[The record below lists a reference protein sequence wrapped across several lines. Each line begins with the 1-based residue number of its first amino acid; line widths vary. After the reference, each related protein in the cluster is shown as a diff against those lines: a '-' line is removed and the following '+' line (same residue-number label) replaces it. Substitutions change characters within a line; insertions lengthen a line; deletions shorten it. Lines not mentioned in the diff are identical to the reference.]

1 MAFSSRPKRRRRRGF
16 TLIEV
21 LLVLAILVIIGSVA
35 VTNYISMHEDAKVN
49 DAKIQVKSFSNNL
62 MIFRLHE
69 GDFPLNDLAL
79 GALLQP
85 VTRSD
90 GRPGVGSYMDSV
102 PLDPWGTP
110 YQYEYPSRHGRNY
123 PDVWSMGPD
132 RMSGTDDDV
141 GNWED

>member
-1 MAFSSRPKRRRRRGF
+1 MALSSPSKRRRRGF

-35 VTNYISMHEDAKVN
+35 VTNYISMHEDAKIN

-69 GDFPLNDLAL
+69 GDFPGNDLGL

-85 VTRSD
+85 VRRPD
-90 GRPGVGSYMDSV
+90 GRAGVGSYMDNI
-102 PLDPWGTP
+102 PFDPWGMP
-110 YQYEYPSRHGRNY
+110 YQYEYPSRHGRNH

-132 RMSGTDDDV
+132 RMSGTDDDI